1 MQHYI
6 AATAAINGFSPNM
19 DDGGGTVRMRSI
31 AVQQFDAFTTES
43 FAGNPAGV
51 VIDAATLTSMEM
63 QQIAREMNCSETVF
77 IMPSEVADM
86 RMRYFTPA
94 VEVDLCGHATIAGLS
109 ALGKRSLL
117 SGALTVETNVGT
129 LKMEV
134 RDDGSAWMRQASPQF
149 QSVDED
155 GQRKVAE
162 LLGIQPQALG
172 HVVPLGLAYTGLWD
186 LMVPVNDL
194 QTLFSLSPSF
204 DGLAQFNRDLGVA
217 STHVFCMET
226 KTSGATLHARDF
238 SPAVGVPED
247 PHTGTASGALGAWL
261 VHNGVLEPGEF
272 IFEQGWSVG
281 RPGLIHVRIE
291 EVDGFVWVGGH
302 AVEVLSGQMILS

>member
-1 MQHYI
+1 MWHYI
-6 AATAAINGFSPNM
+6 AAEAAISGFSPNM
-19 DDGGGTVRMRSI
+19 DGGGGVVRMRSI
-31 AVQQFDAFTTES
+31 LVQQFDAFTTES

-51 VIDAATLTSMEM
+51 VLDAVILTPVEM

-94 VEVDLCGHATIAGLS
+94 VEVDLCGHATIAGLA

-117 SGALTVETNVGT
+117 PGALTVETNVGT

-134 RDDGSAWMRQASPQF
+134 RDDGSAWMRQVSPQF
-149 QSVDED
+149 QSVEEDEL
-155 GQRKVAE
+155 RKVAD
-162 LLGIQPQALG
+162 LLGIHSKAIG
-172 HVVPLGLAYTGLWD
+172 HIVPLGLAYTGLWD

-194 QTLFSLSPSF
+194 QILLSLSPNL
-204 DGLAQFNRDLGVA
+204 DGLAQFNRDLGVT

-238 SPAVGVPED
+238 SPAVGIPED

-272 IFEQGWSVG
+272 MFEQGWSVG

-291 EVDGFVWVGGH
+291 EGDGFVWVGGH
-302 AVEVLSGQMILS
+302 AVEVLSGEMILR